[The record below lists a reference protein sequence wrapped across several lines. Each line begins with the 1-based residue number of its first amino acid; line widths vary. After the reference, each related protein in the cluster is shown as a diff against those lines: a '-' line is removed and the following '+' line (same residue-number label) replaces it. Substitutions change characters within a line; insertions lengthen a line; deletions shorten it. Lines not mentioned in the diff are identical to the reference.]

1 LATKKTWIWIIV
13 GVIGACVLA
22 LFALAGAGVYFVSRH
37 INAQR
42 TSSAEAQKAFDST
55 LASFKDPR
63 ALIELDSFDRPHPA
77 RPFSELPTSPTKPSD
92 LWILAFDADRERL
105 VKVSLPFW
113 ILRMGRRKM
122 DIMSSGDRSFDLE
135 RLNLDVPELERI
147 GPAVIIDFRRSGSG
161 EHVLVWTR

>member
-1 LATKKTWIWIIV
+1 MATKKTWIWIIV
-13 GVIGACVLA
+13 GVIGTCVLA

-37 INAQR
+37 INAER
-42 TSSAEAQKAFDST
+42 ISSVEAQKTFEST

-63 ALIELDSFDRPHPA
+63 ALIELDTLDRPHPTRA
-77 RPFSELPTSPTKPSD
+77 FSELPTSTTKPSN
-92 LWILAFDADRERL
+92 LWVLAFDPDRERL
-105 VKVSLPFW
+105 VKISLPFW

-122 DIMSSGDRSFDLE
+122 DILSSGDKSFDLE

-147 GPAVIIDFRRSGSG
+147 GPAVVIDFRARSG